1 MNVTHVLERIKENYL
16 HFTNVGTR
24 FSIADLLP
32 GESQRMLSY
41 CQKFKPHA
49 ESNSLISLTK
59 QFCEEHGI
67 WLKKSIYHLSCDPF
81 LYPYA
86 ESGRLLIMMK
96 HLAMDF
102 FLNDKMGRDIFKS
115 LNSEEQETAVEL
127 IGRIALLDQKLNIL
141 PNAHFIEQINID
153 LLKMMQ
159 ELSPADWFN
168 RFLEL
173 YVHHVEITHR
183 DNGVSS
189 LGYIP
194 TVTEY
199 SENRLHTSGMIF
211 MMMRI
216 EFADGNFLDWEW
228 LEKIGIAKYLRRLHQ
243 VVAEFGG
250 LSNDIFSFEKEV
262 IDNSSDANL
271 IMVLALNDL
280 IPNLEQ
286 SLKQAG
292 LMLKALVS
300 EYFNL
305 LERIRAIIETICP
318 KESIKA
324 GSLSKH
330 LDGVEIVFKACLLWQ
345 LHTERYKRQNSIFL
359 ETELVLDH
367 KLTA

>member
-1 MNVTHVLERIKENYL
+1 
-16 HFTNVGTR
+16 
-24 FSIADLLP
+24 
-32 GESQRMLSY
+32 
-41 CQKFKPHA
+41 
-49 ESNSLISLTK
+49 
-59 QFCEEHGI
+59 
-67 WLKKSIYHLSCDPF
+67 
-81 LYPYA
+81 
-86 ESGRLLIMMK
+86 MMK

-102 FLNDKMGRDIFKS
+102 FLNDKMGRDIFKR
-115 LNSEEQETAVEL
+115 LNFEEQETAVEL

-141 PNAHFIEQINID
+141 PNAHFIEQINVD

-159 ELSPADWFN
+159 ELSPANWFN
-168 RFLEL
+168 RFLDL

-199 SENRLHTSGMIF
+199 NENRLHTSGMIF

-228 LEKIGIAKYLRRLHQ
+228 LEKIGIAKCLKRLHL

-305 LERIRAIIETICP
+305 LDRIKGILAMISSE
-318 KESIKA
+318 ESIKTQ
-324 GSLSKH
+324 SVKRH
-330 LDGVEIVFKACLLWQ
+330 LNAIEIAFKACWLWQ
-345 LHTERYKRQNSIFL
+345 LHTERYKKPHSIFI
-359 ETELVLDH
+359 ETELYPEQQR
-367 KLTA
+367 TA